1 MLVVESRR
9 RPILFTDCV
18 DAGGITQRVD
28 VRRPHFGTKCICG
41 RAPTAKRVIDNGMGR
56 GGQEPFGE
64 WLGLRKQ
71 RPRPESR
78 GQPLVGPLPGVCGRK
93 NVKESETFHS
103 LRVIERKTIRGTT
116 APIMPGD

>member
-1 MLVVESRR
+1 MRQANKRILESAEKTVRDIRR
-9 RPILFTDCV
+9 AT
-18 DAGGITQRVD
+18 
-28 VRRPHFGTKCICG
+28 RRHHSAEEKIRIVLEGL
-41 RAPTAKRVIDNGMGR
+41 R
-56 GGQEPFGE
+56 GEEPFGE
-64 WLGLRKQ
+64 RLGLRKQ

-93 NVKESETFHS
+93 NVKESQTLHS